1 MSQELASVIRYLR
14 SICDWRGKRYGPG
27 CPWNFFTREVRREY
41 AERVICEWEMGGVSE
56 FPGDIDM
63 TQRFGKTLL
72 EIWSERN
79 RKGGRGMGEEMARAL
94 GIVVRG
100 DRIVVSSRDV
110 ARVFEKEH
118 PKVLRDIR
126 ELSCPEEFRLSNFGQ
141 SSYLNEQGR
150 EMPEVLMARDG
161 FTLLAMGYN
170 GDRAMQF
177 KIAYIAEFNR
187 MERELNQGPA
197 FRIPKT
203 LPEALRLAAELEEQ
217 RAFLEME
224 NRSLAPKALA
234 WEVTAPEGSE
244 MSLQALGKELA
255 RFGTGPRKIFEALG
269 GMGVL
274 YRLDGYWVPHQ
285 EHIDAKR
292 FRVIRVNK
300 VIEGEPRTCMKTLV
314 TPKGRDY
321 VAMLMAGRRAVA

>member
-1 MSQELASVIRYLR
+1 
-14 SICDWRGKRYGPG
+14 
-27 CPWNFFTREVRREY
+27 
-41 AERVICEWEMGGVSE
+41 
-56 FPGDIDM
+56 
-63 TQRFGKTLL
+63 
-72 EIWSERN
+72 
-79 RKGGRGMGEEMARAL
+79 MGEEMARAL

-100 DRIVVSSRDV
+100 DRVVVSSRDV
-110 ARVFEKEH
+110 ARVFEKDH

-126 ELSCPEEFRLSNFGQ
+126 ELSCPEDFRLSNFGQ
-141 SSYLNEQGR
+141 SSYINEQGR
-150 EMPEVLMARDG
+150 EMPEMLLTRDG

-187 MERELNQGPA
+187 MERELNHGPA

-203 LPEALRLAAELEEQ
+203 LPEALRLAAELEEK
-217 RAFLEME
+217 RALLEEE
-224 NRSLAPKALA
+224 NRALTPKALA
-234 WEVTAPEGSE
+234 WEATANEGSE

-255 RFGTGPRKIFEALG
+255 RFGLGPRKIFEVLG
-269 GMGVL
+269 RLGVL

-285 EHIDAKR
+285 EHIEARR

-300 VIEGEPRTCMKTLV
+300 VIENEPRTCMKTLV

-321 VAMLMAGRRAVA
+321 VATLLAGRKVAA